1 MAQGRQ
7 LRGRPHGA
15 SHEAR
20 LLWGGVGSGHLAGQL
35 CRPLVEGKGLVGDVV
50 FSQHQRGGPE
60 GVGFDHIAARLQKL
74 AMHCLH
80 SIGAGENQIFIAALK
95 GSAAEIIGAQI
106 HLLQRGACGTVEH
119 QHRPLRP
126 MEALKK
132 ADSLNQLGGYC
143 RSHVDQ
149 PSTRIRV
156 TQWS

>member
-1 MAQGRQ
+1 MAEGRQ
-7 LRGRPHGA
+7 LGGWPHGA
-15 SHEAR
+15 SHETR
-20 LLWGGVGSGHLAGQL
+20 LVWGGVGSGNFTGQL
-35 CRPLVEGKGLVGDVV
+35 CCPLVEGKGLVGDVV

-80 SIGAGENQIFIAALK
+80 RIGAGENQIFIAALK
-95 GSAAEIIGAQI
+95 GGAAEIIGAQI
-106 HLLQRGACGTVEH
+106 HLLQRGTCGTVEH
-119 QHRPLRP
+119 QHWPLGP
-126 MEALKK
+126 MQALKK
-132 ADSLNQLGGYC
+132 ADSLNQLGCYC